1 MGLGKKVTWRR
12 CWVNWKSILSV
23 YSVMLSCN
31 EEVQK
36 KTFDIY
42 FFDNGVLE
50 ELSLREL
57 FLFLL
62 YILGLSHFA
71 VPQ

>member
-1 MGLGKKVTWRR
+1 
-12 CWVNWKSILSV
+12 
-23 YSVMLSCN
+23 MLSCN

-36 KTFDIY
+36 KTFVIY

-62 YILGLSHFA
+62 YILEGLSHFA